1 MILWGLTVK
10 LSWIQILNRHT
21 SLFLGETWENRG
33 LNLRFEAIALQPS
46 FYPRSFVRRGGNC
59 TERME
64 NGQYEIRAME
74 RRSIVADPFWNF
86 RNTIFS
92 MVWHATDNYGAVLW
106 WELEIVVTSDLV
118 MRFGRILYPW
128 KAYWI
133 SHMTKSENLVNS
145 SWNNHHKIL
154 KKILDILDQT
164 YCRIY
169 MYNNLSRHL
178 IKHIVDI
185 VHVNIVVLQINI
197 VVQF

>member
-10 LSWIQILNRHT
+10 LSWIRILNRNT

-64 NGQYEIRAME
+64 NGQYEIWAME

-106 WELEIVVTSDLV
+106 WELQICRNFCSGYEIWANLISMESLLNFPHDKK
-118 MRFGRILYPW
+118 W
-128 KAYWI
+128 K
-133 SHMTKSENLVNS
+133 S
-145 SWNNHHKIL
+145 SKFL
-154 KKILDILDQT
+154 MEQP
-164 YCRIY
+164 
-169 MYNNLSRHL
+169 S
-178 IKHIVDI
+178 
-185 VHVNIVVLQINI
+185 
-197 VVQF
+197 